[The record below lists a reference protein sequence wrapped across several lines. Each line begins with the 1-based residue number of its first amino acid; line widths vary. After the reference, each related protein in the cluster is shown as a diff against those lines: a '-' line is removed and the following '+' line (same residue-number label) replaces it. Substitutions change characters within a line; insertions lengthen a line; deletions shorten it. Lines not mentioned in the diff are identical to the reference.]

1 MTTHAAGTDGDRR
14 SLLQA
19 ALDAPDPYPAER
31 FSGRGIVICAG
42 GARLLTGAW
51 VTINV
56 LRRTLGCTL
65 PIQVWHLG
73 TAELGPFERTL
84 FDDLGVEVVDA
95 EEVRRVHP
103 VRMLGGWELKP

>member
-1 MTTHAAGTDGDRR
+1 MTTHPPASDSERVAEGAPGPGPNSPNSSEGASDDRR
-14 SLLQA
+14 ALLRA
-19 ALDAPDPYPAER
+19 ALDAPDPYPADR

-51 VTINV
+51 VTINI

-73 TAELGPFERTL
+73 TA
-84 FDDLGVEVVDA
+84 
-95 EEVRRVHP
+95 
-103 VRMLGGWELKP
+103 